1 MDTTSSMLYH
11 SVFGIHESQW
21 TPGEVQSGMERGR
34 KQTTVGGA
42 GKEVR
47 VFQRKAISTQTR

>member
-1 MDTTSSMLYH
+1 MDTMSSILYH
-11 SVFGIHESQW
+11 TAFGIHGSQW
-21 TPGEVQSGMERGR
+21 TPGEVQSGMERGQ

-47 VFQRKAISTQTR
+47 VFQRKAISTQTW